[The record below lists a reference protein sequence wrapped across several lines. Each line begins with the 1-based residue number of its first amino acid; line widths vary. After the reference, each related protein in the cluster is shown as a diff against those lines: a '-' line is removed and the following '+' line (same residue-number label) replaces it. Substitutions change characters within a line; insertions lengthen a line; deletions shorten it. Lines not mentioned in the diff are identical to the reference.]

1 MQATSFPN
9 STVNPSDQGLLVAQQ
24 ARQIAVLTELAHIA
38 ATPQAEAAL
47 LTAAAQCLATT
58 GGYTTIEIFLLDPIS
73 SELVLAAVVGA
84 EQQAGG
90 YRQSVQHGIMGQAIR
105 TGQVQ
110 RVDDVQQA
118 PAYLAGYTCTRSE
131 LCVPISA
138 RGTLLGVLNLES
150 PDRACFALNDVS
162 LLTAVA
168 DLLAGMIEQTRLA
181 QRAQEAAVLRERNR
195 LARELHDSVTQQ
207 LFSITLTAQAAR
219 THLERNPQRVE
230 PLLERLQETASA
242 ALTEMRALISQLRP
256 PALAEQGLVT
266 ALRQLVAQISH
277 REGLRIDLRVSG
289 DERLTQGFEAALYR
303 IVQEALNNIVKHANA
318 CCVQIV
324 LDCQPQH
331 VALTVADDGQG
342 FELEALPSVY
352 HPPPSGFRQLGL
364 VTMHERASELG
375 GSLRLHS
382 QVGQG
387 TSLTLLIPRSS
398 QE

>member
-1 MQATSFPN
+1 MQATSFSHSN
-9 STVNPSDQGLLVAQQ
+9 SNPPDLRLLVAQQ
-24 ARQIAVLTELAHIA
+24 ARQIAMLTELAHIA

-84 EQQAGG
+84 EQQTGG
-90 YRQSVQHGIMGQAIR
+90 YRQSVQHGILGQAIR

-118 PAYLAGYTCTRSE
+118 PAYLAGYASTCSE

-318 CCVQIV
+318 GCVQIV

-342 FELEALPSVY
+342 FELEALPPVHTS
-352 HPPPSGFRQLGL
+352 PPSGFRQLGL
-364 VTMHERASELG
+364 LTMHERASELG

-387 TSLTLLIPRSS
+387 TSLTLLIPRSP